1 MINIPG
7 IEDNMIANNLTP
19 SEPTHPGE
27 ILREELE
34 CKGITQ
40 TRLANEMGIRVSLL
54 NEIINGKRDFT
65 IGYAMMVEAA
75 LGIDADF
82 WMNMQSNYNKG
93 KVCRDT
99 SFMEKLSK
107 IRRIAAVF

>member
-34 CKGITQ
+34 CRGITQ

-82 WMNMQSNYNKG
+82 WMNMQSNYYKG

>member
-1 MINIPG
+1 MITIPG

-34 CKGITQ
+34 CRGITQ

>member
-1 MINIPG
+1 
-7 IEDNMIANNLTP
+7 MIANNLTP

-34 CKGITQ
+34 CRGITQ